1 MRPDKIFHDKQRGE
15 MTFHLTDRDR
25 LGVIRM
31 DEGVV
36 VIDSDCGRER
46 QIIGSE
52 KEKILLKNNIVDMLT
67 KVDNEVEYLVYDWKL
82 NSLMLVRMNLA
93 SKR

>member
-1 MRPDKIFHDKQRGE
+1 

-31 DEGVV
+31 DEAVV